1 MTLKKEKTPKPKKE
15 KPKYS
20 FLSNIWFTVK
30 YSWKYS
36 KSLIITSALAVP
48 LMFALNPLAALL
60 PSTAV
65 KYASGGYGAEQLLM
79 AIIAVATAKFT
90 VDLIN
95 NILHSQDS
103 ARSLNNRQAFI
114 LGIAEKWQTCDYY
127 KLEDEHFGMMHSKAT
142 QVTGNNNTIT
152 EKIFQHLTNIIT
164 NIVGLVT
171 YSAMIWTVSPI
182 IVGVLLVSTIALY
195 FAGKLN
201 ADWTQKN
208 KEKWYDIDRRKN
220 YILATV
226 GDAGAAKDIRLYGIS
241 GWFDTLYKKLLGQR
255 VHWSAVLER
264 RAFGV
269 DVLTVALTLI
279 RDGLAYGLL
288 IYKISSGDMS
298 ASQFVFFFAL
308 IGQYSGYLFGII
320 NTYNTMYRQSLGV
333 SDLREYL
340 DDKEYFNRGEGVPFD
355 KKAPEIEF
363 QNVSFRYPGTDK
375 FTLENISFKIR
386 SGEKIAVVGLNG
398 AGKTTLIKLLC
409 GFYIPTEGK
418 ILVGGHEIT
427 EYNIDEYYKN
437 ISAVFQKIGLLPL
450 SIKENI
456 TFGADGE
463 QSEKRLARAVE
474 LSGLREKIDSLPG
487 GIETKFDKTL
497 YEDGTEFSGGETQKL
512 AIARAVYKEAPI
524 IVLDEPTAA
533 LDPIAENEVYQKYNS
548 LTEEATSVFIS
559 HRLSSTRFCDR
570 IFFIADGGIA
580 EVGSHDELIAK
591 KGEYYKLF
599 EVQSRY
605 YRDNPEE
612 VNV

>member
-1 MTLKKEKTPKPKKE
+1 MTLKKDKTPKQKKE
-15 KPKYS
+15 KPKYG

-65 KYASGGYGAEQLLM
+65 KYASGGYGAEQLLL
-79 AIIAVATAKFT
+79 AIVAVATAKFA
-90 VDLIN
+90 VNLIN
-95 NILHSQDS
+95 QILHNQDS
-103 ARSLNNRQAFI
+103 ARSLKNRQAFV
-114 LGIAEKWQTCDYY
+114 LGIAEKWQNCDYY
-127 KLEDEHFGMMHSKAT
+127 KLEDEHFGMMHTKAGKI
-142 QVTGNNNTIT
+142 TGNNNTIT
-152 EKIFQHLTNIIT
+152 EKVFQHLTNIIT

-171 YSAMIWTVSPI
+171 YSAVIWMVSPV
-182 IVGVLLVSTIALY
+182 IVGVLFVSTVALY

-208 KEKWYDIDRRKN
+208 KEKWYDVDRRKS
-220 YILATV
+220 YVLSTA

-241 GWFDTLYKKLLGQR
+241 GWFDALYKKLLGQR
-255 VHWSAVLER
+255 VHWSAVLEK

-269 DVLTVALTLI
+269 DFLTAVLTLI
-279 RDGLAYGLL
+279 RDGLAYGFL
-288 IYKISSGDMS
+288 IYKISSGGMS
-298 ASQFVFFFAL
+298 ASEFVFFFAL
-308 IGQYSGYLFGII
+308 IGQYSSYLFGII
-320 NTYNTMYRQSLGV
+320 NTYNTMYQQSLGV

-340 DDKEYFNRGEGVPFD
+340 DDREHFNRGEGIPFD

-363 QNVSFRYPGTDK
+363 RNVSFRYPGTDK
-375 FTLENISFKIR
+375 FTLENISFKIK
-386 SGEKIAVVGLNG
+386 SGEKIAIVGLNG

-456 TFGADGE
+456 TFGVQGE
-463 QSEKRLARAVE
+463 QSKERLTRAIE
-474 LSGLREKIDSLPG
+474 LSGLTEKINALPNG
-487 GIETKFDKTL
+487 VETKFDKTL
-497 YEDGTEFSGGETQKL
+497 YEDATEFSGGETQKL

-533 LDPIAENEVYQKYNS
+533 LDPIAENEVYLKYNS
-548 LTEEATSVFIS
+548 LAENATSVFIS

-570 IFFIADGGIA
+570 IFFLSGGGIS

-599 EVQSRY
+599 EVQSQY
-605 YRDNPEE
+605 YRDNPGE
-612 VNV
+612 VNA